1 MNKAIEL
8 VLTNL
13 IPRHSGAI
21 PSALLDLSSS
31 LLAQSRVK
39 CSLNAE
45 QEIARTYACAHIAC
59 ERLKTTLNLPKIEPR
74 PPVPPSVYKKL
85 YAYLESTLQSGTPRK
100 RARYTDDVPR
110 SGSHLSTPS
119 RTQKRTPGRNDT
131 PIKSNLPTP
140 QRGTPSKGRSLAGF
154 RTPKKGLKFEKR
166 DDSRIPRWIA
176 VVGREM
182 CRELGT
188 EDATAHVLAG
198 VESIV
203 WMDMER
209 DGKAGG
215 KEMTMGKWPA
225 LMIAVWAHVRKRLR
239 EVEANGEAIVM
250 TKEGFAEWRGEAVE
264 FLRGVRR
271 DEGVKGRVEKGAGGE
286 EMGWKGWDLSSEG
299 EEEEDEG
306 RNEKDVNDWMREIN
320 AQGWLDMDWYY
331 NITSTST
338 SALENSKSN
347 SRSASEEAEEGV
359 QRALVREDEM
369 RYGLGTMRQKK
380 VDYLTEE
387 RRAAYK
393 VWERRIRGEIE
404 RGLKELKKGSGG
416 GGMGAVAAGA

>member
-21 PSALLDLSSS
+21 PPALLDLSSS

-100 RARYTDDVPR
+100 RTRHTDDIPR

-119 RTQKRTPGRNDT
+119 RAQKRTPGRNDT
-131 PIKSNLPTP
+131 PIKSALPTP

-166 DDSRIPRWIA
+166 DDSRIPRWIT

-182 CRELGT
+182 CRELET
-188 EDATAHVLAG
+188 DDAMAHMLAG
-198 VESIV
+198 VESLV
-203 WMDMER
+203 WLDMER
-209 DGKAGG
+209 GKGA
-215 KEMTMGKWPA
+215 MMGKWPA

-239 EVEANGEAIVM
+239 EVGADGEGVMM
-250 TKEGFAEWRGEAVE
+250 TKEEFAEWRGEALG
-264 FLRGVRR
+264 FLRGVRT
-271 DEGVKGRVEKGAGGE
+271 DEGVRGRVEKGAGGE
-286 EMGWKGWDLSSEG
+286 EMGWKGWDLPS
-299 EEEEDEG
+299 EEEEEDDEG
-306 RNEKDVNDWMREIN
+306 RNERDVNNWMKEIN
-320 AQGWLDMDWYY
+320 TQGWLDMDWYY
-331 NITSTST
+331 NITSTSAHANT
-338 SALENSKSN
+338 NAN
-347 SRSASEEAEEGV
+347 SRSASEEAEEGTE
-359 QRALVREDEM
+359 RALVREDEM

-393 VWERRIRGEIE
+393 VWERRMRAEIE
-404 RGLKELKKGSGG
+404 RRMGEVEQEGQKRKGVDR
-416 GGMGAVAAGA
+416 GAVAVAA

>member
-21 PSALLDLSSS
+21 PPTLLDLSSS

-39 CSLNAE
+39 CSLSPE
-45 QEIARTYACAHIAC
+45 QEIART
-59 ERLKTTLNLPKIEPR
+59 LKTTLNLPKIEPR

-85 YAYLESTLQSGTPRK
+85 YAYLETTLQSGTPRK
-100 RARYTDDVPR
+100 RTRHTDDVPR

-119 RTQKRTPGRNDT
+119 RAQKRTPGRNDT
-131 PIKSNLPTP
+131 PIKSALPTP
-140 QRGTPSKGRSLAGF
+140 GRGTPSKSRSLAGF

-166 DDSRIPRWIA
+166 DESRIPRWIP

-182 CRELGT
+182 CRGLGT
-188 EDATAHVLAG
+188 EDAMAHVRAG
-198 VESIV
+198 VESLV
-203 WMDMER
+203 WLDMER
-209 DGKAGG
+209 GG
-215 KEMTMGKWPA
+215 EKMMGKWPA

-239 EVEANGEAIVM
+239 EVGGDGEGVVM
-250 TKEGFAEWRGEAVE
+250 TKEEFAEWRGEALV

-271 DEGVKGRVEKGAGGE
+271 DEGVRGRVERGVGGE
-286 EMGWKGWDLSSEG
+286 EVGWRGWDLPF
-299 EEEEDEG
+299 EEEEDDDEG
-306 RNEKDVNDWMREIN
+306 RNERDVNNWMKEIN

-338 SALENSKSN
+338 SAHAN
-347 SRSASEEAEEGV
+347 SRSASEEVEEGIE
-359 QRALVREDEM
+359 RALVREDEM

-387 RRAAYK
+387 RRAAYR
-393 VWERRIRGEIE
+393 VWERRMKAEIE
-404 RGLKELKKGSGG
+404 RG
-416 GGMGAVAAGA
+416 MGEVEQAVAA